1 MPNTLHFDTDSVL
14 DQFLAVFWE
23 NGFRATTT
31 KALAKSA
38 GISESSLFNSFEN
51 KREIYLSILRR
62 YKEKS
67 LHWREQME
75 SEESALEGIRNYWNS
90 LAAMAMDPAHSRGCL
105 ITNATVEQIADPEI
119 AKYLKSVHLDYDKAF
134 RKTLDRAVS
143 QGELKPDTDTVALAQ
158 YLSHSA
164 QGMRVLSK
172 INPDRR
178 KIDNIKKMT
187 MNTLAMYQVQPAHLD

>member
-14 DQFLAVFWE
+14 DQFLSVFWE

-31 KALAKSA
+31 KALAKRA
-38 GISESSLFNSFEN
+38 GISESSLFNSFKN

-62 YKEKS
+62 YREQS
-67 LHWREQME
+67 LHWREKME
-75 SEESALEGIRNYWNS
+75 SEESALEGIRSYWNS

-105 ITNATVEQIADPEI
+105 ITNATVEQIADAKIE
-119 AKYLKSVHLDYDKAF
+119 KYLKSVHLDYDKAF
-134 RKTLDRAVS
+134 RKTLDRAVR
-143 QGELKPDTDTVALAQ
+143 QGELTPDTDTVALAQ

-178 KIDNIKKMT
+178 KIDNIKQMT
-187 MNTLAMYQVQPAHLD
+187 MNTLAMYQV

>member
-31 KALAKSA
+31 KALANSA

-75 SEESALEGIRNYWNS
+75 SEESALEGLRNYWNS

-119 AKYLKSVHLDYDKAF
+119 EKYLKSVHLDYDKAF

-187 MNTLAMYQVQPAHLD
+187 MNTLAMYQVQPAHSD